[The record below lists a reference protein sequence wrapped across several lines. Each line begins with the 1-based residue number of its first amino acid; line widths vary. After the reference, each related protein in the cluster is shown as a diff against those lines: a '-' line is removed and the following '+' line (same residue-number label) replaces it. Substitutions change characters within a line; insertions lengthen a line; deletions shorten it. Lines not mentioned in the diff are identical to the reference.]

1 MRRHLPGFF
10 TIANL
15 GISTK
20 LGLIVVVLALPIAA
34 LLFVQYQQRTD
45 TQDQANAEAVGLD
58 YVSAI
63 IPFLREVQVHR
74 GLVQRV
80 LSGDEFSRDNM
91 VRTAAAADSALAVI
105 NELDSRHGK
114 DFQTSA
120 LVEFLNTEWPKV
132 KDAKSSAIESNDAHT
147 RIIQQGIFPLLSTV
161 AIESKLVLDPDL
173 DSRSVIV
180 ALTDSLPRLTEA
192 LSQSRSYGT
201 AALISRQGL
210 PATAE
215 QKQFLTA
222 QMSIASA
229 HADAL
234 ARSLETAMTANPDFE
249 ETLRPIVRRSETS
262 RSVFADSTVTGII
275 DAGALSTTGA
285 EGYFLLGGSA
295 IDLSNQLVAAAQ
307 ETLDA
312 QFTARTDAAQQEFIT
327 YGGAAVLV
335 VLFALALAV
344 FISATITRPLKHLA
358 EVADRMSL
366 GELDVDIDVEG
377 RNEVGQLAESLR
389 RMQASLRSAIER
401 LRQRRA
407 AA

>member
-1 MRRHLPGFF
+1 MRRHLPGFSA
-10 TIANL
+10 IANL
-15 GISTK
+15 GISNK
-20 LGLIVVVLALPIAA
+20 LGLIVLVLALPVAA

-45 TQDQANAEAVGLD
+45 TQDQASSESDGLD
-58 YVSAI
+58 YVAAVV
-63 IPFLREVQVHR
+63 PFLREVQVHR

-91 VRTAAAADSALAVI
+91 LRTAAAADAALAVI
-105 NELDSRHGK
+105 NDMNARHGGT
-114 DFQTSA
+114 FQTES
-120 LVEFLNTEWPKV
+120 LVQFLNSEWPQV
-132 KDAKSSAIESNDAHT
+132 KESQSSAESNAAHT
-147 RIIQQGIFPLLSTV
+147 RIIEQGILPLLSTV
-161 AIESKLVLDPDL
+161 AVESRLVLDPDL

-192 LSQSRSYGT
+192 LSQARSFGT
-201 AALISRQGL
+201 AALIARQGQ
-210 PATAE
+210 PASEE
-215 QKQFLTA
+215 QKAYLIA
-222 QMSIASA
+222 QMSLAAA

-234 ARSLETAMTANPDFE
+234 TRALETAMSANSDFDE
-249 ETLRPIVRRSETS
+249 SLRQIARRAETS
-262 RSVFADSTVTGII
+262 RNVFADSTSNNII
-275 DAGALSTTGA
+275 DSGVLSPTGA

-295 IDLSNQLVAAAQ
+295 IDLSNQLLAAAQ

-312 QFTARTDAAQQEFIT
+312 RFDERTSQAQQEFYT
-327 YGGAAVLV
+327 YGGAALGV
-335 VLFALALAV
+335 VLLALALAV

-366 GELDVDIDVEG
+366 GELDVEIDVEG

>member
-1 MRRHLPGFF
+1 MRRHLPRFSP
-10 TIANL
+10 IANL
-15 GISTK
+15 GITSK
-20 LGLIVVVLALPIAA
+20 LALIVVVLALPIAA
-34 LLFVQYQQRTD
+34 LLVVQYQQRTD
-45 TQDQANAEAVGLD
+45 EQSQANAEADGLD

-91 VRTAAAADSALAVI
+91 VRTAAAADSALAAI
-105 NELDSRHGK
+105 NELNARHGR
-114 DFQTSA
+114 DFKTTS
-120 LVEFLNTEWPKV
+120 LVQFLNAEWPKV
-132 KDAKSSAIESNDAHT
+132 KETQVSAFESNEAHT
-147 RIIQQGIFPLLSTV
+147 RLIQQGIFPLLSTV
-161 AIESKLVLDPDL
+161 SIESKLVLDPDL

-192 LSQSRSYGT
+192 LSQSRSFGT
-201 AALISRQGL
+201 AALISRAGL
-210 PATAE
+210 PPTDE
-215 QKQFLTA
+215 QKQFLMG
-222 QMSIASA
+222 QMSITAA

-234 ARSLETAMTANPDFE
+234 TRSLETAMAANPDFE
-249 ETLRPIVRRSETS
+249 QSLRPIVRRAETS
-262 RSVFADSTVTGII
+262 RSVFADSTMSGII
-275 DAGALSTTGA
+275 DTDALSTTGA

-295 IDLSNQLVAAAQ
+295 IDFTNQLLASAQ

-312 QFTARTDAAQQEFIT
+312 QFQERSDAAQREFIT
-327 YGGAAVLV
+327 YGSAAVMIV
-335 VLFALALAV
+335 VFALALAV

-366 GELDVDIDVEG
+366 GELDVEIDVESS
-377 RNEVGQLAESLR
+377 NEVGQLAESLR

-401 LRQRRA
+401 LRIRRA

>member
-1 MRRHLPGFF
+1 MRRHLPGFS

-15 GISTK
+15 GISNK
-20 LGLIVVVLALPIAA
+20 LGLIVLVLALPIAA

-45 TQDQANAEAVGLD
+45 TQDQASSESDGLD
-58 YVSAI
+58 YVAAI
-63 IPFLREVQVHR
+63 VPFLREVQIHR

-91 VRTAAAADSALAVI
+91 VRTAAAADAALAVI
-105 NELDSRHGK
+105 NDMNARHGGAFET
-114 DFQTSA
+114 DA
-120 LVEFLNTEWPKV
+120 LVQFLNAEWPKV
-132 KDAKSSAIESNDAHT
+132 KDSGSSAAESNTAHT
-147 RIIQQGIFPLLSTV
+147 RIIEQGIFPLLSTV
-161 AIESKLVLDPDL
+161 AVESRLVLDPDL

-192 LSQSRSYGT
+192 LSQARSFGT
-201 AALISRQGL
+201 AALIARQGQ
-210 PATAE
+210 PATEA
-215 QKQFLTA
+215 QKTYLVA
-222 QMSIASA
+222 QMSLAAA

-234 ARSLETAMTANPDFE
+234 SRALETAMSANADFE
-249 ETLRPIVRRSETS
+249 EPLRQIARRAETS
-262 RSVFADSTVTGII
+262 RNVFADSTANNII
-275 DAGALSTTGA
+275 DAGALSPTGA

-295 IDLSNQLVAAAQ
+295 IDLSNQLLSAAQ

-312 QFTARTDAAQQEFIT
+312 RFDERTSAAQQEFYT
-327 YGGAAVLV
+327 YGGAALGIVL
-335 VLFALALAV
+335 LALALAV

-366 GELDVDIDVEG
+366 GELDVEIDVEG

>member
-1 MRRHLPGFF
+1 MRRHLPGFSA
-10 TIANL
+10 IANL
-15 GISTK
+15 GISNK

-45 TQDQANAEAVGLD
+45 TQEQASAESDGLD
-58 YVSAI
+58 YVAAI
-63 IPFLREVQVHR
+63 VPFLREVQIHR

-91 VRTAAAADSALAVI
+91 VRTAAAADAALAVI
-105 NELDSRHGK
+105 NDMNSRHG
-114 DFQTSA
+114 DAFGTGE
-120 LVEFLNTEWPKV
+120 LVQFLNAEWPKV
-132 KDAKSSAIESNDAHT
+132 KDSQSSAIDSNAAHT
-147 RIIQQGIFPLLSTV
+147 RIIEQGIFPLLSTV
-161 AIESKLVLDPDL
+161 AVESRLVLDPDL

-192 LSQSRSYGT
+192 LSQARSFGT
-201 AALISRQGL
+201 AALIARQGL

-215 QKQFLTA
+215 QKAYLVS
-222 QMSIASA
+222 QMSLAAA

-234 ARSLETAMTANPDFE
+234 TRALETAMAANADFE
-249 ETLRPIVRRSETS
+249 ESLRPIARRAETS
-262 RSVFADSTVTGII
+262 RNVFSEATTNNII
-275 DAGALSTTGA
+275 NANVLSTTGA

-295 IDLSNQLVAAAQ
+295 IDLSNQLLSAAQ

-312 QFTARTDAAQQEFIT
+312 RFDERTSQAQQEFYT
-327 YGGAAVLV
+327 YGGAALGV
-335 VLFALALAV
+335 VLLALALAV

-358 EVADRMSL
+358 DVADRMSL
-366 GELDVDIDVEG
+366 GELNVEIDVEG